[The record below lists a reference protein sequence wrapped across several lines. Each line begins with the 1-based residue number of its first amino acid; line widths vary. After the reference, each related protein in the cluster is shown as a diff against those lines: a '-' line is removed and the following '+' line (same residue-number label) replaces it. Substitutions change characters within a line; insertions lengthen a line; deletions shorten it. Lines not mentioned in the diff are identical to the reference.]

1 MNSPNDALV
10 QQIRDKLNS
19 DDIKLPSL
27 PDTIIKVQTLL
38 SDDDYSVAD
47 ISKIL
52 VGDSAFATVVMRIAN
67 SARFNASGK
76 EIRNMNIAIQ
86 RIGTGNILKLL
97 IGIAS
102 KLFFKVKQ
110 PELRRAMQK
119 SHDHTLLVSAA
130 AELVARTTQTA
141 NPTDTFMAALLHD
154 QGKDVL
160 VTCIPEELM
169 AMDHAMQAE
178 ICKTFHREMGAR
190 LLFKWQLPEEFI
202 LVAQHHGIESPD
214 RPNLPMLDCLDT
226 GDKIVRSMIGASNDE
241 TIDFSNFPPGKR
253 LRLSQIQAT
262 GIIMDVEDQI
272 EELRQT
278 FAA

>member
-19 DDIKLPSL
+19 DDLKLPSL

-52 VGDSAFATVVMRIAN
+52 ISDSAFATVVMRIAN
-67 SARFNASGK
+67 SARFNSSGK

-130 AELVARTTQTA
+130 AEQVARTTKTA
-141 NPTDTFMAALLHD
+141 NPADTFMAALLHD

-160 VTCIPEELM
+160 VTCIPEELI
-169 AMDHAMQAE
+169 AVDCSSRAE
-178 ICKTFHREMGAR
+178 IFGLFHREMGAR
-190 LLFKWQLPEEFI
+190 LLFKWQLPEDFI

-214 RPNLPMLDCLDT
+214 RPNLAMLDCLDI
-226 GDKIVRSMIGASNDE
+226 GDKIVHSMTDASNGE
-241 TIDFSNFPPGKR
+241 MIDFTDFPAGKR
-253 LRLSQIQAT
+253 LRLSETQAT